1 MELSKQKLSSMKK
14 TIFLFII
21 FCLILFQAQ
30 AQKMTITGVVNDETG
45 MGVPGA
51 TIIIEGSTVGTI
63 TDLSG
68 KFSLSVNQPVK
79 AILVSFIGYQ
89 TQHIPISGQESLQ
102 INMIPSAIK
111 LEEVVAVG
119 YGTQK
124 KVSVVGAISNVKAS
138 ELSSISASNISN
150 SLGGRVSGLIVKLQD
165 GTPGGDDPQI
175 NIRGIGTINDASPLI
190 LIDGMEGNLGRIN
203 PNDIESFSV
212 LKDASATAVYGV
224 RGANGVI
231 LITTKR
237 GLIGKPTITINGVY
251 RMQKIIN
258 YPKFLGSYDYARLY
272 NEALNNASLPL
283 LYNNEDLEHYR
294 TGDSPYTHPDVD
306 WFDAFVKPYS
316 PEQRYDINLRGGTEK
331 VKYFVA
337 GEYVTQQGAYMQ
349 FSEQENS
356 TNAGYN
362 RFNLRMNFDFALSKT
377 TDINLNMNGRI
388 QDTQSPNSGD
398 NTSAVGGPEN
408 RPGNFWDDIVW
419 NAPNMTPLI
428 NPDGSIGASSN
439 SDNAQYSQLRGG
451 GYSNNKNNNLKA
463 SIQINQKLD
472 FITKGLSFR
481 AMAGISSTMQ
491 YTFKLSKA
499 PATYIYN
506 ADGSYTRS
514 QAPVLPNYSI
524 GDEAILNNDYIE
536 SAISYNR
543 SFGDHAFTGLAL
555 YNQDKVANNA
565 NAWNAHRGFAGRV
578 TYAYNNKYLA
588 EINVGYNGSTQFVSQ
603 NRYTLLPA
611 YSVGWVISEEKFF
624 KAILPQITFLKFR
637 GSYGTV
643 GNDKIGNNQFLYLA
657 VYDPS
662 GTNNSLRYRFGEALT
677 ISDGLREASLAN
689 ENVSW
694 EIAKKQNYGFDM
706 VIKSGVIG
714 FGFDYFNEDRSNIL
728 AKRKTIT
735 QVLGLST
742 NQLPAENFGKVN
754 NQGFEIEAR
763 FNKKFGDFKVS
774 ANGSFSKAVNKIID
788 IDEVKYDL
796 DYKNQTGKQIGQYFG
811 YTWTGEFYS
820 FEELGYVWDESVTTA
835 NKYVLPVGALPTVP
849 VPTVPVKPGDLKFVD
864 RNDDGIIDSYDIGAI
879 GKTNK
884 PVYIYGLNT
893 TFSYKGF
900 GLNMFWQGAGG
911 FNARFN
917 GQYSQEFLNKAKVH
931 ERHLDRWAYYE
942 DPLTGELI
950 DTRATATYP
959 RLIVSGS
966 TQTQESSTFHLFKGD
981 YLRLKTIELSYDL
994 PKSILKPM
1002 KINNL
1007 SVFLT
1012 GTNLLTFTKVK
1023 YLDPENPSAASA
1035 YPQSSIYG
1043 AGIKIGL

>member
-1 MELSKQKLSSMKK
+1 MKK

-21 FCLILFQAQ
+21 ICLTTLQVN
-30 AQKMTITGVVNDETG
+30 AQKSTISGVINDETG
-45 MGVPGA
+45 FGVPGA
-51 TIIIEGSTVGTI
+51 SIVVEGSTIGTI
-63 TDLSG
+63 TNNTG
-68 KFSLSVNQPVK
+68 NFSLQVNQPVK
-79 AILVSFIGYQ
+79 AIIVSYIGYE
-89 TQHIPISGQESLQ
+89 TQRIAITGQKSLV
-102 INMIPSAIK
+102 INLKPSAIG
-111 LEEVVAVG
+111 LQEVVAVG

-124 KVSVVGAISNVKAS
+124 KVSVVGAISNVKAD
-138 ELSSISASNISN
+138 ELSKISSSNLSN
-150 SLGGRVSGLIVKLQD
+150 SLGGRVSGIIVKLQD

-175 NIRGIGTINDASPLI
+175 NIRGLGTINDASPLV

-237 GLIGKPTITINGVY
+237 GVIGKPTITINGQY
-251 RMQKIIN
+251 RLQKIIN
-258 YPKFLGSYDYARLY
+258 YPTFLGSYDYARLY
-272 NEALNNASLPL
+272 NEALNNAGLPL

-316 PEQRYDINLRGGTEK
+316 PEQRYDVNLRGGTDK
-331 VKYFVA
+331 VKYFIA
-337 GEYVTQQGAYMQ
+337 GEYVTQQGAYRQ
-349 FSEQENS
+349 FADMENS
-356 TNAGYN
+356 TNAAYN

-388 QDTQSPNSGD
+388 QDKYAPNSGD
-398 NTSAVGGPEN
+398 NTSAVGGAEN

-419 NAPNMTPLI
+419 HAPNMTPLY
-428 NPDGSIGASSN
+428 NPDGSIGASSIA
-439 SDNAQYSQLRGG
+439 DNGAYSQLRAG
-451 GYSNNKNNNLKA
+451 GYTNEKDNNLKA

-481 AMAGISSTMQ
+481 AMAGINSTMQ
-491 YTFKLSKA
+491 YNFKLSKA

-506 ADGSYTRS
+506 PDGTYTRS
-514 QAPVLPNYSI
+514 QSPVLPGYSV
-524 GDEAILNNDYIE
+524 DNETILNNDYIE

-565 NAWNAHRGFAGRV
+565 NAWNAHRGFAGRA

-588 EINVGYNGSTQFVSQ
+588 EVNVGYNGSTQFVSQ

-611 YSVGWVISEEKFF
+611 YSLGWVVSEESFF
-624 KAILPQITFLKFR
+624 KELLPQVTFLKLR

-657 VYDPS
+657 VYDPIAQS
-662 GTNNSLRYRFGEALT
+662 YRFGEALT
-677 ISDGLREASLAN
+677 IYKGLREASLAN

-694 EIAKKQNYGFDM
+694 EIAKKQNYGFDLEF
-706 VIKSGVIG
+706 KNGLFG
-714 FGFDYFNEDRSNIL
+714 LGFDYFNEDRSNIL

-742 NQLPAENFGKVN
+742 NQLPAENFGKVQ

-774 ANGSFSKAVNKIID
+774 ANGSFSRAENKIID

-811 YTWTGEFYS
+811 YTWTGDFYT
-820 FEELGYVWDESVTTA
+820 FEELGYVWDESVTSA

-864 RNDDGIIDSYDIGAI
+864 RNNDGIIDDYDSGAI
-879 GKTNK
+879 GKSSK
-884 PVYIYGLNT
+884 PLFIYGLNT

-900 GLNMFWQGAGG
+900 SFNMFWQGAGG

-917 GQYSQEFLNKAKVH
+917 GQYSQEFLNKAKVND
-931 ERHLDRWAYYE
+931 RHLGRWAFYE

-959 RLIVSGS
+959 RLIVAGS
-966 TQTQESSTFHLFKGD
+966 TETQRSSTFNLFSGD
-981 YLRLKTIELSYDL
+981 YLRLKTAELSYDL
-994 PKSILKPM
+994 PKSVLKPIKM
-1002 KINNL
+1002 NN
-1007 SVFLT
+1007 VTIFLT
-1012 GTNLLTFTKVK
+1012 GTNLLTFSKVK
-1023 YLDPENPSAASA
+1023 YIDPENPAAPSA
-1035 YPQSSIYG
+1035 YPQSSVYG
-1043 AGIKIGL
+1043 AGLKIGL